1 MQQFEPVGQR
11 CQFPPV
17 FRFTMGGADAQDFY
31 QTDASLFGLI
41 TIHGDSKWNQR
52 YIINNPSSA

>member
-1 MQQFEPVGQR
+1 
-11 CQFPPV
+11 
-17 FRFTMGGADAQDFY
+17 MGGADAQDFY